1 MQERAADAALASYVP
16 MVVLQR
22 MAELGGG
29 LQEARVDTLHG
40 ALMFADISGFT
51 ALTERLVA
59 RGPAGIE
66 LLVRRLNAYFGSLI
80 EVIVAH
86 GGDVLKFAGDA
97 LVVHFTEASEMA
109 DDAASRREAVLR
121 AAACGLAVQQAVA
134 AEKDAE
140 EGLTLSLKVAVAQGK
155 LACAFLGGV
164 RRRWEMVVSGAPL
177 LDAGDAAGKC
187 TPGWVVLSP
196 WVWQLIASDATA
208 EPAGGGVMRLLSTNS
223 QPVLASMLLPAL
235 SEAAAQAA
243 WTFVPYAIRARLG
256 SGQGDWLAEMRKIT
270 VIFVTLPG
278 HTSEGGLLHTQELM
292 TRMQQL
298 IYRVEGSVNKIS
310 VDDKG
315 LSLVAVLGMPPL
327 SHEDDPR
334 RGLLLALEMHELMLR
349 MDVTPSIGVTT
360 GRAFCGVIGNVR
372 RREYTMIGDIV
383 NLSARLMV
391 ASAGEVLCDQATRD
405 GALDHF
411 EFEPTAPLALKG
423 KAAPVLVYRPARRS
437 TRRLQASNRFI
448 GRAADC
454 AEFEHALQRLVDGE
468 SAAYLIESD
477 PGIGKS
483 RLLAEVNALAA
494 ERGLRRL
501 QGEADSI
508 DRESAYVAWRGLL
521 ADLLG
526 LEGVTASG
534 VLTPAGLARL
544 DEIPGRRAR
553 APLLNAILP
562 LGIAE
567 TEVTQLLEG
576 EARAAALRDLIVEL
590 LADETP
596 LLILIDDA
604 QWLDSASWALLMA
617 VVREV
622 QPLLLVAATRPVKE
636 AEQTPELRELLRHA
650 NTRQLRLEGLTHA
663 ETAELIHSRLDVD
676 HASEALLR
684 FVADRTQG
692 NAFFIEQLL
701 PALRDA
707 QLIEIQDRR
716 CTIRAG
722 VDLAT
727 EANLPDTVEGAITQ
741 RIDHLDPTEQLSL
754 KVASV
759 VGRAFG
765 VSVINA
771 IFPIEHLRG
780 QLRPYLDAL
789 ARHGLTSLDGT
800 AADDGYLFRQILT
813 QEVAYNLMLLS
824 QRQALH
830 LAVADW
836 YEANFADC
844 SPFYA
849 VIAHHLVQAGSAA
862 RAIGYLIHAGD
873 QALATFACVEAAS
886 LFGEAISLAA
896 TRPEIADARRT
907 AHCHLQ
913 MGHAN
918 YLLGRLEQGT
928 ADLRRGLALSG
939 SAVPVARI
947 GKLWGVLSGYAEQQF
962 WRRFPD
968 RRRAASPQQQQAL
981 CALAHAYRDL
991 CTCHYIRSEILDLVF
1006 CGLRSVNC
1014 AERLGPSPELAE
1026 ALAIMS
1032 FIASVAGRQQLAA
1045 ECFARASALLPQM
1058 LDPARRANMLVGLA
1072 VYSSTRCGWE
1082 EVITRGEEVI
1092 QLAQSISNWRLLQN
1106 GLYAVAR
1113 AASRLGRLRL
1123 SYRTYERLE
1132 QLGRRV
1138 DNGQAVAWGL
1148 SGMLQSQLVSQRDRW
1163 EQRMDAVR
1171 ALLLAEAGRGHLSGT
1186 DEAFCA
1192 GGIALALQRLGRL
1205 DQAEL
1210 EAYTTGDIILA
1221 TDAVAT
1227 HMLDPL
1233 AWVCDIHLARWKQL
1247 GDEAGQRRRRLR
1259 QLGAV
1264 LRRFSRKYTFAPPIA
1279 LRIRGECRC
1288 LEGRSGKGL
1297 ADLRAALADAMT
1309 KDMNCEVA
1317 RCHHALA
1324 EHLPPN
1330 CVTEAD
1336 HFAQAQALYRRL
1348 DMCADLARLEQLSS
1362 G

>member
-1 MQERAADAALASYVP
+1 MQERAADAALANYVP

-22 MAELGGG
+22 MAELGGA

-51 ALTERLVA
+51 ALTERLAA

-97 LVVHFTEASEMA
+97 LVVHFTEQGELA
-109 DDAASRREAVLR
+109 DDAVSRREAVLR
-121 AAACGLAVQQAVA
+121 AAACALAVQRAVA
-134 AEKDAE
+134 AEQDVE
-140 EGLTLSLKVAVAQGK
+140 EGLSLSLKVSVAQGK

-196 WVWQLIASDATA
+196 WVWQLIAADATA
-208 EPAGGGVMRLLSTNS
+208 EPAGGGVMRLLRINR
-223 QPVLASMLLPAL
+223 QPAVAPLPLPAL

-243 WTFVPYAIRARLG
+243 WTFVPYAIRARLS

-278 HTSEGGLLHTQELM
+278 HISDGGLLRTQELM
-292 TRMQQL
+292 TRMQTL
-298 IYRVEGSVNKIS
+298 VYRVEGSVNKIS

-349 MDVTPSIGVTT
+349 MDLTPSIGVTT

-391 ASAGEVLCDQATRD
+391 ASAGDVLCDQATRD

-411 EFEPTAPLALKG
+411 EFEPMTALALKG
-423 KAAPVLVYRPARRS
+423 KAAPVVVYRPLRRS
-437 TRRLQASNRFI
+437 TRRAQASNRFV
-448 GRAADC
+448 GRS
-454 AEFEHALQRLVDGE
+454 AECTIFNEALRRLDNGE
-468 SAAYLIESD
+468 SAAYLIESE

-483 RLLAEVNALAA
+483 RLLGEVHTLAA

-526 LEGVTASG
+526 LEGVTAGG

-544 DEIPGRRAR
+544 NELPSRRER

-567 TEVTQLLEG
+567 TDVSRALEG
-576 EARAAALRDLIVEL
+576 EARAAALRDFLVEL
-590 LADETP
+590 LSDETP
-596 LLILIDDA
+596 LVVLIDDA

-617 VVREV
+617 VVRGV
-622 QPLLLVAATRPVKE
+622 APLLLICATRPLSD
-636 AEQTPELRELLRHA
+636 AEHMPELRELLRRA
-650 NTRQLRLEGLTHA
+650 DTRPLRLEALA
-663 ETAELIHSRLDVD
+663 QSETAELIRARLEVD
-676 HASEALLR
+676 QVSEALVS

-692 NAFFIEQLL
+692 NAFFVEQLL

-707 QLIEIQDRR
+707 NLIEIDDRR
-716 CTIRAG
+716 CVIRAG
-722 VDLAT
+722 VDLAS

-780 QLRPYLDAL
+780 RLQPYLDAL
-789 ARHGLTSLDGT
+789 ARQGLTSPDGT
-800 AADDGYLFRQILT
+800 AADDGYLFRQIIT

-836 YEANFADC
+836 YEASFGDC

-849 VIAHHLVQAGSAA
+849 VIAHHLVRAGSAA
-862 RAIGYLIHAGD
+862 RAIDYLIRAGD
-873 QALATFACVEAAS
+873 QALARFACLEAAS
-886 LFGEAISLAA
+886 LFGEAVSLAA
-896 TRPEIADARRT
+896 VRPEIADAQRN
-907 AHCHLQ
+907 AHCYLQ

-918 YLLGRLEQGT
+918 YLLGRLESGT

-939 SAVPVARI
+939 SAVPDGRM
-947 GKLWGVLSGYAEQQF
+947 GKASGVLRAYAVQRF
-962 WRRFPD
+962 RSRFPD
-968 RRRAASPQQQQAL
+968 VLRGASPEHHEAL
-981 CALAHAYRDL
+981 SALAHAYRDL
-991 CTCHYIRSEILDLVF
+991 CMCHYIRSEILDLLY
-1006 CGLRSVNC
+1006 CGLHSLNC
-1014 AERLGPSPELAE
+1014 AERLGPSPQLAE

-1032 FIASVAGRQQLAA
+1032 LIASAAGRKQMAA
-1045 ECFARASALLPQM
+1045 ECFRRANVLLPQM
-1058 LDPARRANMLVGLA
+1058 RDPARRANMLVGLA
-1072 VYSSTRCGWE
+1072 VYNSTRCAWD
-1082 EVITRGEEVI
+1082 EVITLGEEVI

-1123 SYRTYERLE
+1123 SHQTFERLE
-1132 QLGRRV
+1132 LLGRTV
-1138 DNGQAVAWGL
+1138 DNGQAAAWGL
-1148 SGMLQSQLVSQRDRW
+1148 SGMLQSQSAPQHECW

-1171 ALLLAEAGRGHLSGT
+1171 ALLLAEAGRGHLSST
-1186 DEAFCA
+1186 DVAFCA
-1192 GGIALALQRLGRL
+1192 GGIALTLQRLGRL
-1205 DQAEL
+1205 EEAEQ
-1210 EAYTTGDIILA
+1210 EAFKTGDIILA
-1221 TDAVAT
+1221 TDVVAT

-1233 AWVCDIHLARWKQL
+1233 AWVSDVHLARWKQL
-1247 GDEAGQRRRRLR
+1247 GDDAGQRRRRLR
-1259 QLGAV
+1259 LLGAV
-1264 LRRFSRKYTFAPPIA
+1264 LQRFSRKYAFAQPIA
-1279 LRIRGECRC
+1279 LRIRGESRC
-1288 LEGRSGKGL
+1288 MQGRLGRGL
-1297 ADLRAALADAMT
+1297 ADLRSALADALA

-1317 RCHHALA
+1317 RCHHALGEHQPPGSAARA
-1324 EHLPPN
+1324 EAL
-1330 CVTEAD
+1330 
-1336 HFAQAQALYRRL
+1336 AQARERYLHL
-1348 DMCADLARLEQLSS
+1348 DMRADLARLEQLS
-1362 G
+1362 

>member
-1 MQERAADAALASYVP
+1 M
-16 MVVLQR
+16 
-22 MAELGGG
+22 
-29 LQEARVDTLHG
+29 
-40 ALMFADISGFT
+40 
-51 ALTERLVA
+51 
-59 RGPAGIE
+59 
-66 LLVRRLNAYFGSLI
+66 
-80 EVIVAH
+80 
-86 GGDVLKFAGDA
+86 
-97 LVVHFTEASEMA
+97 
-109 DDAASRREAVLR
+109 
-121 AAACGLAVQQAVA
+121 
-134 AEKDAE
+134 
-140 EGLTLSLKVAVAQGK
+140 
-155 LACAFLGGV
+155 
-164 RRRWEMVVSGAPL
+164 SGAPL

-196 WVWQLIASDATA
+196 WVWQLIAADATA
-208 EPAGGGVMRLLSTNS
+208 EPASGGVMRLLQVNR
-223 QPVLASMLLPAL
+223 QPVLVPLPAPSL
-235 SEAAAQAA
+235 SAAAAQAA

-256 SGQGDWLAEMRKIT
+256 SGQGDWLAELRKIT

-278 HTSEGGLLHTQELM
+278 HTSEGSLLHTQELM
-292 TRMQQL
+292 VRMQQL

-349 MDVTPSIGVTT
+349 MALTPSIGVTT

-437 TRRLQASNRFI
+437 TRRLQASNRFV
-448 GRAADC
+448 GRAAEC
-454 AEFEHALQRLVDGE
+454 AVFEEALQRLVDGE
-468 SAAYLIESD
+468 SAAYLIEAE

-483 RLLAEVNALAA
+483 RLLGEVHALAA

-526 LEGVTASG
+526 LEGVTAGG

-544 DEIPGRRAR
+544 DELPSRHER

-567 TEVTQLLEG
+567 TDLTRALEG
-576 EARAAALRDLIVEL
+576 EARAAALRDLMVEL

-596 LLILIDDA
+596 LVILIDDA

-617 VVREV
+617 VVRGV
-622 QPLLLVAATRPVKE
+622 APLLLIGATRPVSE
-636 AEQTPELRELLRHA
+636 TERTPELRELLRRA
-650 NTRQLRLEGLTHA
+650 DTRQLRLEGLA
-663 ETAELIHSRLDVD
+663 EGETAELIHARLEVD
-676 HASEALLR
+676 HVSEALVR

-692 NAFFIEQLL
+692 NAFFVEQLL

-707 QLIEIQDRR
+707 DLIEIDDRR
-716 CTIRAG
+716 CAIRAG
-722 VDLAT
+722 VDLAS

-800 AADDGYLFRQILT
+800 ADDDGYLFRQILT

-836 YEANFADC
+836 YEASFADC

-862 RAIGYLIHAGD
+862 RAIDYLVRAGD
-873 QALATFACVEAAS
+873 QALERFACVEAAS

-896 TRPEIADARRT
+896 ARPEIADAQGT
-907 AHCHLQ
+907 THCHLQ
-913 MGHAN
+913 LGHAN
-918 YLLGRLEQGT
+918 YLLGRLQEGT
-928 ADLRRGLALSG
+928 AELRRGLALTG
-939 SAVPVARI
+939 SAVPDAPV
-947 GKLWGVLSGYAEQQF
+947 GKLWGVLRGYAEQRF

-968 RRRAASPQQQQAL
+968 RLPATTPEQRQVLSAR
-981 CALAHAYRDL
+981 AHAYRDL
-991 CTCHYIRSEILDLVF
+991 CMCHYIRSEILDLLY
-1006 CGLRSVNC
+1006 CGLHSLNC
-1014 AERLGPSPELAE
+1014 AERLGSSPQLAE

-1032 FIASVAGRQQLAA
+1032 FIASAAGRKQMAA
-1045 ECFARASALLPQM
+1045 ECCRRANALLPQM
-1058 LDPARRANMLVGLA
+1058 RDPARRANMLIGLA
-1072 VYSSTRCGWE
+1072 VYSSTLCAWE
-1082 EVITRGEEVI
+1082 EVITLGEEAA
-1092 QLAQSISNWRLLQN
+1092 QLALSISNWRLLQN

-1123 SYRTYERLE
+1123 SQQTYERLE

-1138 DNGQAVAWGL
+1138 DNGQATAWGL
-1148 SGMLQSQLVSQRDRW
+1148 TGLLQSQLASQQACW
-1163 EQRMDAVR
+1163 EQRMGVVR
-1171 ALLLAEAGRGHLSGT
+1171 ALLLTEAGRGHLSGT
-1186 DEAFCA
+1186 DVAFCA
-1192 GGIALALQRLGRL
+1192 GAIALTLQRLGRL
-1205 DQAEL
+1205 DEAEQ
-1210 EAYTTGDIILA
+1210 EAYKTGDIILA

-1233 AWVCDIHLARWKQL
+1233 AWASDVHLARWKQL
-1247 GDEAGQRRRRLR
+1247 GDPDGQRRRRLR
-1259 QLGAV
+1259 QLGSV
-1264 LRRFSRKYTFAPPIA
+1264 LQRFSRKYAFAPPIA
-1279 LRIRGECRC
+1279 LRIRGERRC
-1288 LEGRSGKGL
+1288 MEGRAGNGL
-1297 ADLRAALADAMT
+1297 ADLRAALADAVA

-1317 RCHHALA
+1317 RCQHALG
-1324 EHLPPN
+1324 EHLAPDSAARA
-1330 CVTEAD
+1330 EAL
-1336 HFAQAQALYRRL
+1336 AQARARYLHL
-1348 DMCADLARLEQLSS
+1348 DMRADLARLEQLL
-1362 G
+1362 